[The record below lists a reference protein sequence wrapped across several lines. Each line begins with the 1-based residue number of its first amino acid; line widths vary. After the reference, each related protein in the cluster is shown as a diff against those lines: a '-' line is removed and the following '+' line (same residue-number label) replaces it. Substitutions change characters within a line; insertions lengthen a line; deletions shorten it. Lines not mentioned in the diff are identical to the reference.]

1 MAKICLNTR
10 INTFIKVYSRMFEN
24 LTERLSKTLKTVTG
38 KAKLTEDNIR
48 DTLREVRMALLEA
61 DVALPV
67 VKEFVNRV
75 KDRAVGQEVQS
86 SLSPGQAFVKIV
98 QNELIEVMGSTSDEL
113 NLATQPPAVILMAG
127 LQGAGKT
134 TSVAKLGKWLKERQK
149 KSVMVVSA
157 DVYRPAAIKQLETL
171 AGETGLTFFPSS
183 TEQKPVDIVNSAI
196 HEARIKH
203 ADVLIVDTAGRL
215 HIDQDMMTEIQDLHR
230 AVNPIETLFVVDAMT
245 GQDAA
250 NTARAFGEALP
261 LTGVI
266 LTKAD
271 GDARGGAALSVRQ
284 ITGKPIKFIGMG
296 EKTDA
301 LEPFYPDRIASRI
314 LGMGD
319 VLSLIEEAE
328 RKLDRSKADKLA
340 SKLKKGK
347 GFDLEDFRDQLQQMK
362 KMGGISSMMDKMPGM
377 GNMASQMQGQVDNRI
392 FVQMEAIINS
402 MTPAE
407 RANPDIM
414 NGSRKKRVAAGSG
427 TQVQDIN
434 RLIKQHKQ
442 MSKMMKKVTKKGG
455 MHKLMRGMSS
465 MKNQL
470 PGGLGGMLGGGKKFP
485 M

>member
-1 MAKICLNTR
+1 
-10 INTFIKVYSRMFEN
+10 
-24 LTERLSKTLKTVTG
+24 
-38 KAKLTEDNIR
+38 
-48 DTLREVRMALLEA
+48 
-61 DVALPV
+61 
-67 VKEFVNRV
+67 
-75 KDRAVGQEVQS
+75 
-86 SLSPGQAFVKIV
+86 
-98 QNELIEVMGSTSDEL
+98 ELIEVMGSANDEL
-113 NLATQPPAVILMAG
+113 NLSTQPPAVILMAG

-134 TSVAKLGKWLKERQK
+134 TSVAKLGKWLKDRQK

-157 DVYRPAAIKQLETL
+157 DVYRPAAIQQLETL
-171 AGETGLTFFPSS
+171 ARETGLTFFPSS
-183 TEQKPVDIVNSAI
+183 TDQKPVDIVNGAI

-215 HIDQDMMTEIQDLHR
+215 HIDHDMMTEIQQLHS
-230 AVNPIETLFVVDAMT
+230 AINPIETLFVVDAMT

-250 NTARAFGEALP
+250 NTARAFGDALP

-319 VLSLIEEAE
+319 ILSLIEEAE
-328 RKLDRSKADKLA
+328 RKLDRSKADMLA

-362 KMGGISSMMDKMPGM
+362 KMGGLSGMMDKLPGM
-377 GNMASQMQGQVDNRI
+377 GGMAPQLQGQMDNKI

-402 MTPAE
+402 MTPGE
-407 RANPDIM
+407 RANPDTL
-414 NGSRKKRVAAGSG
+414 NGSRKKRIATGSG
-427 TQVQDIN
+427 TQIQDIN

-455 MHKLMRGMSS
+455 MSKLMRGMSS
-465 MKNQL
+465 MKGQL
-470 PGGLGGMLGGGKKFP
+470 PGGMGGMMPPGGGKKFP
-485 M
+485 F